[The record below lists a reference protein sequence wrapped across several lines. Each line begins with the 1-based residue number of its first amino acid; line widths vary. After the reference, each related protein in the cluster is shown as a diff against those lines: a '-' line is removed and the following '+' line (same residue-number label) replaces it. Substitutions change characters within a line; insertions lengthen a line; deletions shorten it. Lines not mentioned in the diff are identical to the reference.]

1 VLVVINFLNRSGTGV
16 LPIPNGS
23 VSFLV
28 DADNDFIISP
38 VDVLVV
44 INALNRRSGGEGE
57 GQLPNGSIE
66 DSVLALYLTEEFS
79 RLKLR
84 RGGR

>member
-1 VLVVINFLNRSGTGV
+1 
-16 LPIPNGS
+16 